1 MHQVRRVHVRGA
13 ASPRPR
19 TEKTKLRQNR
29 ENKTPVKPRRQN
41 SGKTEETKLRQNREN
56 KNSGEKTK
64 TPARKQKL
72 RQKKRYRGKKFNSR
86 KEDVVGDTYL
96 GIRKYRFYIKCCVC
110 SNEIAFKT
118 DPQNQDYVCESG
130 ATRNFESWRQ
140 QARRRP
146 HRKKEK
152 KTRRAAA

>member
-1 MHQVRRVHVRGA
+1 MMIPFSLQCIKCGEYMSAARRPLVRAPEEKKRA
-13 ASPRPR
+13 A
-19 TEKTKLRQNR
+19 R
-29 ENKTPVKPRRQN
+29 E
-41 SGKTEETKLRQNREN
+41 
-56 KNSGEKTK
+56 
-64 TPARKQKL
+64 
-72 RQKKRYRGKKFNSR
+72 KRYRGKKFNSR

-140 QARRRP
+140 QARRPPPRP
-146 HRKKEK
+146 RRRKE
-152 KTRRAAA
+152 RAGA

>member
-1 MHQVRRVHVRGA
+1 M
-13 ASPRPR
+13 
-19 TEKTKLRQNR
+19 
-29 ENKTPVKPRRQN
+29 
-41 SGKTEETKLRQNREN
+41 
-56 KNSGEKTK
+56 
-64 TPARKQKL
+64 
-72 RQKKRYRGKKFNSR
+72 YRGKKFNSR

-140 QARRRP
+140 QDDKEKEFEDERNQSSEQNAMAALASPAPSRPSSRPSSAPRSSPRAPSAARRSR
-146 HRKKEK
+146 
-152 KTRRAAA
+152 